1 MKGCRPDGDCPESTR
16 LFRRA
21 LCFSK
26 ATRLIGTVSTEER
39 EAEHD
44 DFEVWYRREHPRLVT
59 LLAASTG
66 DVALASEAADEA
78 LARAFERW
86 RRVSQMDSPT
96 GWTYRVAFNIIRRRS
111 RQHARE
117 RTTLRGLRTDD
128 VPGPT
133 GELWLLVAEL
143 PPRQRTAVLLRH
155 VGQLTEPE
163 VANVMGVA
171 RGTVSSTLRS
181 AYQRLRIEIAD
192 DEATVTEAGR

>member
-1 MKGCRPDGDCPESTR
+1 
-16 LFRRA
+16 
-21 LCFSK
+21 
-26 ATRLIGTVSTEER
+26 VSSDERDTE
-39 EAEHD
+39 D
-44 DFEVWYRREHPRLVT
+44 DAFEVWYRREHPRLVT

-66 DVALASEAADEA
+66 NVELASEAADEA

-86 RRVSQMDSPT
+86 RRVSQMDSPA
-96 GWTYRVAFNIIRRRS
+96 GWTYRGAFNIVRRRA

-117 RTTLRGLRTDD
+117 RKTLSALRPDD

-133 GELWLLVAEL
+133 GDLWLLVADL

-155 VGQLTEPE
+155 VGQLTEQE
-163 VANVMGVA
+163 VADVMGVT